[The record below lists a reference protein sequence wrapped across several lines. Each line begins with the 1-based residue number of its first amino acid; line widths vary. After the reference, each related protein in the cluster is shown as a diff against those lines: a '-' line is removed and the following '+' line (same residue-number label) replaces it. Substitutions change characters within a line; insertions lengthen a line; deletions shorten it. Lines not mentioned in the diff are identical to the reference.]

1 MQAMQR
7 SPVRTG
13 RDIGLLFKPELIR
26 SLIRTEDPK
35 TQTRRII
42 SPQPVRED
50 GFWVWKREGKAS
62 TPLVD
67 SPLMLSKAPYQVG
80 DHIYAKESLYLA
92 KEPRHLGEGNCWYY
106 TADDAI
112 VEVEKRYEGDMLCW
126 AHHKT
131 NEKHSAIFMPKFA
144 ARIWRTITDVRAQR
158 ISEIS
163 EEDAI
168 AEGLNFTYLNASH
181 ADSDIK
187 TFEDYLAV
195 DPYFAFKFSDPRDSF
210 RSLWNSINGK
220 WTQVREKEGVSYY
233 QCYPWS
239 EEDTPAKPLNAIR
252 KGIPCIAT
260 PNPWVWCLTL
270 SQYPGTEV

>member
-1 MQAMQR
+1 MQI

-26 SLIRTEDPK
+26 SLLRDEDPK

-42 SPQPVRED
+42 DPQPVLE
-50 GFWVWKREGKAS
+50 GESWVWKRKGKQPI
-62 TPLVD
+62 PLVGHNLIIA
-67 SPLMLSKAPYQVG
+67 SQSPYQVG
-80 DHIYAKESLYLA
+80 DRIYAKESLYLA

-112 VEVEKRYEGDMLCW
+112 VQVEKRYEDSMLCW

-131 NEKHSAIFMPKFA
+131 NDKHSAIFMPKFA
-144 ARIWRTITDVRAQR
+144 ARIWRTVIEVRVQR
-158 ISEIS
+158 VSEIS

-168 AEGLNFTYLNASH
+168 AEGLNFTYLNASD
-181 ADSDIK
+181 ADGGIK

-195 DPYFAFKFSDPRDSF
+195 DPHFAFKFSDPRDSF
-210 RSLWNSINGK
+210 RSSWNSINGK
-220 WTQVREKEGVSYY
+220 WTQVREKEGVAYY
-233 QCYPWS
+233 HCSPWS

-252 KGIPCIAT
+252 KGIHCVAT

-270 SQYPGTEV
+270 SQYPGTEA